1 MARKKQRGQPE
12 LYDEVKKRVTIELT
26 PTGDKRLSE
35 LASTFDL
42 SKSEFIE
49 QLARNAIPI
58 LTPELAIQ
66 LGKPWNTSSP

>member
-12 LYDEVKKRVTIELT
+12 LYDEVKKRVTIALT
-26 PTGDKRLSE
+26 PTGDKRLSK

-49 QLARNAIPI
+49 QLARGVIPI
-58 LTPELAIQ
+58 LTPALAEQ
-66 LGKPWNTSSP
+66 LGKSWNTSLP